1 VLGFAGERGD
11 DGEEVGWRSEELR
24 RVCDALGLVFSSTT
38 REEGGCVEM
47 SGELGWRRVEFLR
60 CLDSG

>member
-1 VLGFAGERGD
+1 
-11 DGEEVGWRSEELR
+11 
-24 RVCDALGLVFSSTT
+24 VFSSTT
-38 REEGGCVEM
+38 REEGECVEM